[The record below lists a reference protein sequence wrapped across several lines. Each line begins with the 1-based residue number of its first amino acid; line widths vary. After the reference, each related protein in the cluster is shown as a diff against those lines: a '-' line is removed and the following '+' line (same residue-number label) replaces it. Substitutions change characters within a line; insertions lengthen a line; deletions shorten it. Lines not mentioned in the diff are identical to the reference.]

1 MYICDMPSI
10 QHEGLVELVRQ
21 HPPLG
26 VELLR
31 HVGTFALPAEVT
43 AVLGSEDMSD
53 VTPRSNGRP
62 TGKPKPQTYTADSV
76 VIVADAVSG
85 ERLIAVVIEP
95 QGRASDDKNQSWPV
109 YATTARKAN
118 KCPRAVLVVA
128 CWDPAEAEGCRRIIA
143 TGHPGLVFVPIVI
156 DRASAPPLADAS
168 PYLVLFNAVIG
179 AVDLDTEEGRAH
191 VVAAITATGAEG
203 ARFRSLCD
211 IILGIASDAAHEHLE
226 GLMGITYKSKFVDG
240 WYQQGCAVGEAKG
253 KAEGIAEGEARGA
266 ARTRAEDILCILK
279 SRGLEPTRAERELI
293 ESSDDLAR
301 LHTWFNRALTAAT
314 VAMVF
319 EDLSELPVS
328 GITYKSKFVDRW
340 YQAGYAAGEA
350 EGRARGLSKGQARGS
365 VRTILRVLKSR
376 GLPPTRAQRK
386 LIESCDDLTQL
397 DTWLERAITVATVA
411 MLFED

>member
-1 MYICDMPSI
+1 MPSI

-21 HPPLG
+21 HPRLG

-53 VTPRSNGRP
+53 VTPRSNGRRKR
-62 TGKPKPQTYTADSV
+62 KPKPQTYTADSV

-95 QGRASDDKNQSWPV
+95 QGKASDDKDQSWPV

-128 CWDPAEAEGCRRIIA
+128 CWDPAEADACRRIIA

-156 DRASAPPLADAS
+156 DRDTAPPLADAS

-179 AVDLDTEEGRAH
+179 AVDLDTEEGRAR
-191 VVAAITATGAEG
+191 VVGAITASGAEG

-211 IILGIASDAAHEHLE
+211 IILGVASDAAHEHLE
-226 GLMGITYKSKFVDG
+226 ELMGITYQSKFVDG
-240 WYQQGCAVGEAKG
+240 WYQQGVAVGA
-253 KAEGIAEGEARGA
+253 AEGIAEGEARGA
-266 ARTRAEDILCILK
+266 ARTRAEDILGVLT
-279 SRGLEPTRAERELI
+279 SRGLDPTRGERELI
-293 ESSDDLAR
+293 ESCDDLAR

-319 EDLSELPVS
+319 EDLSELPVT

-340 YQAGYAAGEA
+340 HEAGYAVGEA
-350 EGRARGLSKGQARGS
+350 EGRAQGLAKGQAGGI

-376 GLPPTRAQRK
+376 GLSPTRAQRK
-386 LIESCDDLTQL
+386 LIESCDDLAQL
-397 DTWLERAITVATVA
+397 DTWLERAVTVATVA
-411 MLFED
+411 MVFED

>member
-1 MYICDMPSI
+1 LPSI

-128 CWDPAEAEGCRRIIA
+128 CWDPAEADGCRRIIA
-143 TGHPGLVFVPIVI
+143 TGHPGLVRPKARL
-156 DRASAPPLADAS
+156 RALRRGWRGRFSVFSNRVVCAPPLRSAS
-168 PYLVLFNAVIG
+168 
-179 AVDLDTEEGRAH
+179 
-191 VVAAITATGAEG
+191 
-203 ARFRSLCD
+203 
-211 IILGIASDAAHEHLE
+211 
-226 GLMGITYKSKFVDG
+226 
-240 WYQQGCAVGEAKG
+240 
-253 KAEGIAEGEARGA
+253 
-266 ARTRAEDILCILK
+266 
-279 SRGLEPTRAERELI
+279 
-293 ESSDDLAR
+293 
-301 LHTWFNRALTAAT
+301 
-314 VAMVF
+314 
-319 EDLSELPVS
+319 
-328 GITYKSKFVDRW
+328 
-340 YQAGYAAGEA
+340 
-350 EGRARGLSKGQARGS
+350 
-365 VRTILRVLKSR
+365 
-376 GLPPTRAQRK
+376 
-386 LIESCDDLTQL
+386 
-397 DTWLERAITVATVA
+397 
-411 MLFED
+411 

>member
-1 MYICDMPSI
+1 MYIGDMPSI

-53 VTPRSNGRP
+53 VTPRSNGRDKRMR
-62 TGKPKPQTYTADSV
+62 TRKPKPQKYTADSV

-85 ERLIAVVIEP
+85 ERLIAVVVEP

-128 CWDPAEAEGCRRIIA
+128 CWDPAEADKCRRFIA

-156 DRASAPPLADAS
+156 DRDTAPSLADAS

-179 AVDLDTEEGRAH
+179 AVNLDTEEGRAR
-191 VVAAITATGAEG
+191 VVAAVAATGAEG

-211 IILGIASDAAHEHLE
+211 IILGVASDAAHEHLE
-226 GLMGITYKSKFVDG
+226 ELMGITYKSKFVDG
-240 WYQQGCAVGEAKG
+240 WYQQGRAAGA
-253 KAEGIAEGEARGA
+253 AEGIAHGEARGE
-266 ARTRAEDILCILK
+266 ARA
-279 SRGLEPTRAERELI
+279 
-293 ESSDDLAR
+293 
-301 LHTWFNRALTAAT
+301 
-314 VAMVF
+314 V
-319 EDLSELPVS
+319 
-328 GITYKSKFVDRW
+328 
-340 YQAGYAAGEA
+340 
-350 EGRARGLSKGQARGS
+350 
-365 VRTILRVLKSR
+365 LRVLKSR
-376 GLPPTRAQRK
+376 GLRPTRAQRE
-386 LIESCDDLTQL
+386 LIESCDDVAQL
-397 DTWLERAITVATVA
+397 DAWCDRAATAVTVA
-411 MLFED
+411 MVFED